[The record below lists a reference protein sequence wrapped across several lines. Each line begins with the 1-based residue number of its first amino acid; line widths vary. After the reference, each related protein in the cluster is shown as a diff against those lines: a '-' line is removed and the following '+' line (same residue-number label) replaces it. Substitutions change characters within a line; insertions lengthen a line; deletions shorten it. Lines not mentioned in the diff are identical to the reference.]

1 MSAEQRY
8 LEVVKKADILGMVLS
23 VYGDS
28 ENPLFLAKD
37 IAEWIGHT
45 DVSMMCKNLEF
56 ETEKLVQTI
65 LVSGQNRE
73 MTFLTEDGVYEVLM
87 TSRKKIAKDI
97 RKGLKEFLKAWRKG
111 EVKVVQK
118 QMSELDMI
126 ISMANIQKEIE
137 NRVETLEDKVNKRM
151 TVESGEQNIIHST
164 IKRVVYK
171 RVSQLYNTEEEKK
184 IARKL
189 IFPAIHKEFR
199 NKFGIVSY
207 KDVKVSDYD
216 DSLLFIKSW
225 REDQNTRDRIKKE
238 IGDNNGK

>member
-1 MSAEQRY
+1 MNVEQKY
-8 LEVVKKADILGMVLS
+8 LEVVKKADILGMVIE
-23 VYGDS
+23 VYGNVDK
-28 ENPLFLAKD
+28 PLFLAND
-37 IAEWIGHT
+37 IADRIGYRK
-45 DVSMMCKNLEF
+45 DSVNKMLEMVDF
-56 ETEKLVQTI
+56 EDEKLNGKI
-65 LVSGQNRE
+65 FRSGQNRN
-73 MTFLTEDGVYEVLM
+73 MWFLTEEGVYSILM
-87 TSRKKIAKDI
+87 KCGTDEGKKFRNGFK
-97 RKGLKEFLKAWRKG
+97 LFLKAWRKG

-151 TVESGEQNIIHST
+151 TVESGEQNIIHSN

-171 RVSQLYNTEEEKK
+171 RVDQLYNTEEEKK

-216 DSLLFIKSW
+216 DSLLFIKS
-225 REDQNTRDRIKKE
+225 
-238 IGDNNGK
+238 